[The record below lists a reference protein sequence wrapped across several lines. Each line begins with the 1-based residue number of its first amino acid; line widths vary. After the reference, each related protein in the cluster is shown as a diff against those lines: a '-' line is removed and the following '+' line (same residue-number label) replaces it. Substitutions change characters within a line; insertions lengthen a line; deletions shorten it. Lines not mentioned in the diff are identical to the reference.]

1 MKTTDVRV
9 WSIRIKTSSN
19 RPSYEVRWKVAGQP
33 FSQTRKTKGLADSY
47 RSKLLRA
54 ARDGEEF
61 DTASGLPDSMAEKKA
76 TLSWYAF
83 ALKYLVM
90 KWPHAAPN
98 TRDGINESL
107 TSVTLAFLDDRL
119 GRPPEA
125 LLRKALRNWAFV
137 LPGPDDRELPTEVA
151 NTLHWVDKASRPLAD
166 LTDPVISRA
175 VLDSLKLKLDGTA
188 AAAETVRRKRRTLVN
203 AVQYAVDLGEF
214 QEDPLA
220 AVRWQKPKVS
230 SEVDPRV
237 VANPEQARSLLH
249 AVSYVGGYQRAR
261 GRRLVGLFA
270 GMYFGAFRPAEVVG
284 LAEQDLKLP
293 AAGWGTVLLHRTRP
307 SVGKQWTD
315 SGESHDDRGLKNRP
329 VEDVRRVP
337 IPPQLVTILR
347 AHIDTHGTADDG
359 RLFFSERGGVVSSS
373 TYYRAWQEARVLALP
388 PAVVASPLAHRP
400 YDLRHSA
407 LSTWLNAGVD
417 PTEVA
422 ERAGNSVEVL
432 LGRYAKCLDGRQEVA
447 NRRIEDLLR
456 EYE

>member
-1 MKTTDVRV
+1 MKSLDVKIWGVRKRNTKKASYDVR
-9 WSIRIKTSSN
+9 WS
-19 RPSYEVRWKVAGQP
+19 VAGRV
-33 FSQTRKTKGLADSY
+33 FSESFRTKGLADNY
-47 RSKLLRA
+47 RSMLMRA
-54 ARDGEEF
+54 TRDGEDF
-61 DTASGLPDSMAEKKA
+61 DTESGLPGSMAEKKA

-83 ALKYLVM
+83 ALKYLAM

-107 TSVTLAFLDDRL
+107 ASVTVALLDDRP
-119 GRPPEA
+119 GRPADE

-137 LPGPDDRELPTEVA
+137 LPGPDDRELPTEIG
-151 NTLHWVDKASRPLAD
+151 NTLHWVAKASRPLSD
-166 LTDPVISRA
+166 LADPVTGRA
-175 VLDSLKLKLDGTA
+175 VLDSLKIKLDGTA

-203 AVQYAVDLGEF
+203 AVHYAVDLGEF
-214 QEDPLA
+214 QENPLA

-249 AVSYVGGYQRAR
+249 AVSYVGGYRRAR

-270 GMYFGAFRPAEVVG
+270 GMYFGGFRPAEVVG
-284 LAEQDLKLP
+284 LAASDLTLP
-293 AAGWGTVLLHRTRP
+293 GSGWGAALLHRTRP

-329 VEDVRRVP
+329 TEGVRRVP
-337 IPPQLVTILR
+337 IPPQLVTIFR
-347 AHIDTHGTADDG
+347 EHIDTFGTAGDG
-359 RLFFSERGGVVSSS
+359 RLFFSEGGGVVSSS
-373 TYYRAWQEARVLALP
+373 TYYRAWQEARTLALP
-388 PAVVASPLAHRP
+388 PAAVASPLARRP

-417 PTEVA
+417 ATEVA

-432 LGRYAKCLDGRQEVA
+432 LSRYAKCLDGRQEVA
-447 NRRIEDLLR
+447 NRRIEDLLS